1 MKVER
6 SRIRVVLAD
15 DQQLVRQGIG
25 ALLGFADDVIVV
37 GKAANGEE
45 VIARARE
52 LVPDVVL
59 MDIKMP
65 VLDGIS
71 ATRAIRQS
79 QPGVAVIVLTTF
91 DHDDYVVDAIRAGAC
106 GFLLKDGDGDD
117 LLRAV
122 RLAAAGDAVIAPRVL
137 GQLLSRL
144 TLGASQELAA
154 VQAVAS
160 LTDREREVLLL
171 VARGRN
177 NVEIS
182 QDLHV
187 TEATVKS
194 HIGHVFVKIEV
205 RDRAQAVVTAY
216 ESGLVQAWK
225 SDSGRAG

>member
-1 MKVER
+1 M
-6 SRIRVVLAD
+6 VLAD

-25 ALLGFADDVIVV
+25 ALLGFADDVVVV
-37 GKAANGEE
+37 GEAANGEE
-45 VIARARE
+45 AVARAFE
-52 LVPDVVL
+52 LEPDVVL
-59 MDIKMP
+59 MDINMP

-71 ATRAIRQS
+71 ATRTIRQG

-91 DHDDYVVDAIRAGAC
+91 DHDDYVVEAIRAGAC

-122 RLAAAGDAVIAPRVL
+122 RLAAGGDAVIAPRVL

-144 TLGASQELAA
+144 TRGPTQERAA
-154 VQAVAS
+154 AQAVS
-160 LTDREREVLLL
+160 LLTEREREVLQL

-194 HIGHVFVKIEV
+194 HIGHLFAKIGV

-216 ESGLVQAWK
+216 ESGLVQA
-225 SDSGRAG
+225 GRPESAP